1 MGIKDNF
8 YANFPK
14 AEKGTNYMD
23 LDFLTGKERKVALNS
38 VVHFYRKIK
47 TPESRYAEFAHVISR
62 ACQHITAK
70 VMDDRDI
77 QTFLTLANTLDNAV
91 KTGVVI
97 DKRNK
102 FTGLQNV
109 IAKIKEA
116 GAKHYGHEF

>member
-1 MGIKDNF
+1 MGFKENF

-14 AEKGTNYMD
+14 AQKGTNYMD
-23 LDFLTGKERKVALNS
+23 LDFLTGKERKQALNT

-47 TPESRYAEFAHVISR
+47 SPESRYAEFSHVISK
-62 ACQHITAK
+62 ACQHIYTK
-70 VMDDRDI
+70 VMDEQDV

-91 KTGVVI
+91 KTGGVI
-97 DKRNK
+97 DKRGK
-102 FTGLQNV
+102 FTGLQNI